1 MSTPSVSRLRGML
14 ITSIRMCRWTFPK
27 GNVEPGLTARQDA
40 EFEAFEEA
48 GVMGNENA
56 SG

>member
-1 MSTPSVSRLRGML
+1 ML